1 MIFAA
6 KLQKISHSTKAFLIF
21 LLLSQKKPP
30 GTREAPWNHLE
41 PPKTRASAIGTR
53 EAHMELLE
61 PPGTPEEP
69 LELLEGLME
78 QSRRLS

>member
-1 MIFAA
+1 MDPPPL
-6 KLQKISHSTKAFLIF
+6 KG
-21 LLLSQKKPP
+21 SQRGP
-30 GTREAPWNHLE
+30 G
-41 PPKTRASAIGTR
+41 TRASAIGTR